1 MMTPQRNEP
10 GRLAPRNEGVPPS
23 GRAERPLS
31 QVEGGTPSL
40 PGGRPL
46 FQRAALVSI
55 TAVVC
60 FGCAAEEPPP
70 PPISVEL
77 AAAIAAPEE
86 IDPAA
91 TVHLSVHH
99 AWTGTGELRYPLE
112 IVQRWETNL
121 GSSNFSFDYPSALGE
136 GLVVYA
142 WVDADGDGSNC
153 TPAERGD
160 LADLVEVE
168 AFPSEQVSASLFLDA
183 PCAGPDWFFPGPEPE
198 PAAPPESAPEES
210 ESPEAEPE

>member
-1 MMTPQRNEP
+1 MMTLQRNECA
-10 GRLAPRNEGVPPS
+10 GGASIVRASRFRRL
-23 GRAERPLS
+23 RPAMP
-31 QVEGGTPSL
+31 V
-40 PGGRPL
+40 
-46 FQRAALVSI
+46 FF
-55 TAVVC
+55 AVAC

-77 AAAIAAPEE
+77 EAAIAAPEE
-86 IDPAA
+86 VDPAA
-91 TVHLSVHH
+91 IVHLSVHH

-112 IVQRWETNL
+112 IVERWETNL
-121 GSSNFSFDYPSALGE
+121 GSSNFSFDYPSAGGD

-142 WVDADGDGSNC
+142 WLDADGDGVNC
-153 TPAERGD
+153 TPTARGD

-198 PAAPPESAPEES
+198 AD
-210 ESPEAEPE
+210 ESPEADPEESASAGP